1 MSGPGFRR
9 AIPWT
14 RTIAPHCL
22 TLEETLRAAC
32 GFYHA
37 GRGTGEVRLRISRDR
52 RRTPGLPDDLN
63 LGEAAWL
70 LCLSRR
76 QTKALIEG
84 GNLSGILAL
93 RGDRPVWQIPHASVE
108 SYATSREDAHEA
120 GHPGCWFRV
129 ARIHRERGFSLE

>member
-1 MSGPGFRR
+1 MNGPGFRR

-22 TLEETLRAAC
+22 TLEETIRAAN

-37 GRGTGEVRLRISRDR
+37 GGGSTEVRLRISRDR
-52 RRTPGLPDDLN
+52 RGTARVPDTLN

-76 QTKALIEG
+76 QTKSLIEDG
-84 GNLSGILAL
+84 KLLGTLTY
-93 RGDRPVWQIPHASVE
+93 RGDRPLWQIPRESVE
-108 SYATSREDAHEA
+108 QYASIREDTHQA
-120 GHPGCWFRV
+120 GHPGCWFW
-129 ARIHRERGFSLE
+129 IEKIYRERGYPLE

>member
-9 AIPWT
+9 VIPWT
-14 RTIAPHCL
+14 RTIAPQCL
-22 TLEETLRAAC
+22 TLEEFLRAAN

-37 GRGTGEVRLRISRDR
+37 GGGASEVRLRISRDR
-52 RRTPGLPDDLN
+52 RRTPGLPDPLN

-76 QTKALIEG
+76 QTKALIES
-84 GNLSGILAL
+84 GNLLGTLAF

-108 SYATSREDAHEA
+108 RCATSREDAHEA

-129 ARIHRERGFSLE
+129 ARIYRERGYSLE